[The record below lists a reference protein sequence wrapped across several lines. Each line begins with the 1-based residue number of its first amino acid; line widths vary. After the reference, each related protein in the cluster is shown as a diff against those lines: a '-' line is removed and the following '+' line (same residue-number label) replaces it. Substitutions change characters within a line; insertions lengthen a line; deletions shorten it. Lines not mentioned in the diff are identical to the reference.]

1 MSETKADDTMT
12 IRHRVKNVYHAGMQ
26 LAEALR
32 KLQMHEEAN
41 EIEIW
46 VLKVV
51 NERTRNE
58 NN

>member
-1 MSETKADDTMT
+1 MSEAKADDTMT

-51 NERTRNE
+51 NERIKE
-58 NN
+58 